1 MTAILPHVDR
11 NDALP
16 STLAFQPRKS
26 NFREDGEEENEEAD
40 GAGDGDVSTD
50 SDDSRNPPR
59 TVTARAETIP
69 CNPYGI
75 VFLRS
80 ISVGKKV
87 PVPRFGKSP
96 LLQYRALSENA
107 WRHLFGKA
115 RDEINEEFFN
125 PSVVRTANPARIPN
139 KVKRTANRQNSEE
152 PILFDLTSK
161 GYKLPDAVVDEGSDQ
176 EVGSNGEPSNQ
187 GPDDDDSVDTK
198 LSKLWRQFLVDLTAK
213 APNPKNANS
222 PSYCKLTPEQRLT
235 VDDNVHK
242 NKKLSDYWVDCQWK
256 VATQSE
262 WTLIF
267 NRLWPDKGNVLFG
280 SVQNYPSTAYY
291 IDWTKLTSESDHQ
304 TVSAMREDIRE
315 MFDSLFWLPHAQ
327 TDRIWHTKVMPGFK
341 RSNGVNESKPAPR
354 ILINWKATDGP
365 TW

>member
-1 MTAILPHVDR
+1 MTAILPHVKPE
-11 NDALP
+11 DALD
-16 STLAFQPRKS
+16 STMAFPARRS
-26 NFREDGEEENEEAD
+26 NSREDGEEGFEVPEDDGNE
-40 GAGDGDVSTD
+40 SSD
-50 SDDSRNPPR
+50 SEDARIPAR
-59 TVTARAETIP
+59 AVTARAETIP
-69 CNPYGI
+69 CNPYGL

-80 ISVGKKV
+80 ILVGEKI
-87 PVPRFGKSP
+87 PVPRFKKSA
-96 LLQYRALSENA
+96 LLRYKALSDNA
-107 WRHLFGKA
+107 WRYYFGKP
-115 RDEINEEFFN
+115 RDEINDEFFIT
-125 PSVVRTANPARIPN
+125 SVVRTANPARIRN
-139 KVKRTANRQNSEE
+139 KVTRTANRQNSEAAE
-152 PILFDLTSK
+152 EAILFDLTSK

-176 EVGSNGEPSNQ
+176 EISSNGD
-187 GPDDDDSVDTK
+187 PDNDENVDSK

-256 VATQSE
+256 VATESE

-267 NRLWPDKGNVLFG
+267 NRLWPDKGSVLFG
-280 SVQNYPSTAYY
+280 SVQNYPSTTYY
-291 IDWTKLTSESDHQ
+291 IDWTGLTSESDHQ
-304 TVSAMREDIRE
+304 TVSAMREEIKG

-327 TDRIWHTKVMPGFK
+327 TDRIWHTKYMPGFM
-341 RSNGVNESKPAPR
+341 RSNGVDKSKPAPR